1 MSNVLQQPRTAHHDS
16 VEPYSVAHV
25 APIFLSFRSPTT
37 LGAVEKQLRYLTE
50 LSNMSISSL
59 DHEYPDSYRLKLDVH
74 YDRDPVR
81 GFYEDVFPAY
91 DASFY
96 SNFPLQSGQ

>member
-1 MSNVLQQPRTAHHDS
+1 
-16 VEPYSVAHV
+16 
-25 APIFLSFRSPTT
+25 
-37 LGAVEKQLRYLTE
+37 
-50 LSNMSISSL
+50 MSISSL